1 MDLYQRR
8 EMSSG
13 FQLAVRGGSTQTQ
26 PVAGSDIR
34 ILLLEGIHEAAVESL
49 AVSGY
54 SNVERL
60 TRSLAGSDLLDAI
73 GDVDFV
79 GIRSRTHIDAAAV
92 TAAKKLK
99 AIGCFCIGTN
109 QVDLDGARRLG
120 IPVFNA
126 PFSNTRSVAELAIA
140 DIILLMRGIPE
151 KAARAHRG
159 EWAKTARHAHEVR
172 GKCLG
177 IVGYGRIGSQLGI
190 LAEGMGM
197 RVLYYDIEHKLP
209 LGNAAPTNTLEEL
222 FAEADVVSLHIP
234 ETPATRNIIDAEAI
248 RAMRPGSLLINAARG
263 TVVDIDALARGLES
277 GHLGGAA
284 IDVFPVEP
292 KSNQETFES
301 PLREFDNVIL
311 TPHIGGATEEAQYN
325 IAREVVAKLVKYND
339 NGSTVSAVNFPQVT
353 IPDHEDHRRILHIH
367 RNEPGV
373 MEQINRIFSNRG
385 VNVAAQYLETHADVG
400 YVVMD
405 IELDDAGSLLN
416 ELRAISATIRVRLLH

>member
-1 MDLYQRR
+1 M
-8 EMSSG
+8 
-13 FQLAVRGGSTQTQ
+13 
-26 PVAGSDIR
+26 AGDETR
-34 ILLLEGIHEAAVESL
+34 ILLLEGIHETAVESL
-49 AVSGY
+49 AAAGY
-54 SNVERL
+54 RNVERL
-60 TRSLAGSDLLDAI
+60 THSLTGSDLLDAI
-73 GDVDFV
+73 GDVDLM
-79 GIRSRTHIDAAAV
+79 GIRSRTHIGAATLA
-92 TAAKKLK
+92 AAKKLK

-109 QVDLDGARRLG
+109 QVDLNTARRMG

-151 KAARAHRG
+151 KSARAHRG
-159 EWAKTARHAHEVR
+159 EWAKTARNAYEVR

-190 LAEGMGM
+190 LAEGLGM

-209 LGNAAPTNTLEEL
+209 LGNAAPVNGLDEL
-222 FAEADVVSLHIP
+222 LAKADVVSLHIP
-234 ETPATRNIIDAEAI
+234 ETPVTRNIIDADAMK
-248 RAMRPGSLLINAARG
+248 AMRPGALLINAARG
-263 TVVDIDALARGLES
+263 SVVDIEALALALET
-277 GHLGGAA
+277 GHIGGAA

-311 TPHIGGATEEAQYN
+311 TPHIGGATEEAQLN

-353 IPDHEDHRRILHIH
+353 IPDHENRRRILHIH

-373 MEQINRIFSNRG
+373 MEQINRVFSSHG
-385 VNVAAQYLETHADVG
+385 VNVAAQYLETQADVG

-405 IELDDAGSLLN
+405 IELEDAGPLLD
-416 ELRAISATIRVRLLH
+416 ELRAIAATIRVRVLH

>member
-1 MDLYQRR
+1 
-8 EMSSG
+8 
-13 FQLAVRGGSTQTQ
+13 
-26 PVAGSDIR
+26 VAGNETR
-34 ILLLEGIHEAAVESL
+34 ILLLEGIHEAAIESL
-49 AVSGY
+49 AVAGY
-54 SNVERL
+54 GNVERI
-60 TRSLAGSDLLDAI
+60 THSLSGSDLLDAI
-73 GDVDFV
+73 GDADFI
-79 GIRSRTHIDAAAV
+79 GIRSRTQLDAAALG
-92 TAAKKLK
+92 AAKKLK

-109 QVDLDGARRLG
+109 QVDLDVARRMG

-151 KAARAHRG
+151 KSARAHRG
-159 EWAKTARHAHEVR
+159 EWAKTARNAYEVR

-177 IVGYGRIGSQLGI
+177 IIGYGRIGSQLGI
-190 LAEGMGM
+190 LAEGLGM
-197 RVLYYDIEHKLP
+197 RVLYYDVEHKLP
-209 LGNAAPTNTLEEL
+209 LGNAAAVISLQEL
-222 FAEADVVSLHIP
+222 LAEADVVSLHVP
-234 ETPATRNIIDAEAI
+234 ETPTTRNIIDAEAM
-248 RAMRPGSLLINAARG
+248 RAMRPGALLINAARG
-263 TVVDIDALARGLES
+263 SVVDIEALALALET
-277 GHLGGAA
+277 GHIGGAA

-292 KSNQETFES
+292 KSNQEIFES

-353 IPDHEDHRRILHIH
+353 IPDHENHRRILHIH

-373 MEQINRIFSNRG
+373 MEQINRVFSKRG

-405 IELDDAGSLLN
+405 IELDDAGPLLD
-416 ELRAISATIRVRLLH
+416 ELRAIAATIRVRLLH

>member
-1 MDLYQRR
+1 
-8 EMSSG
+8 
-13 FQLAVRGGSTQTQ
+13 
-26 PVAGSDIR
+26 VARNETR
-34 ILLLEGIHEAAVESL
+34 ILLLEGIHEAAVESF
-49 AVSGY
+49 AAAGY
-54 SNVERL
+54 SQVERL
-60 TRSLAGSDLLDAI
+60 THSLTGSDLTDAI
-73 GDVDFV
+73 DDVDLI
-79 GIRSRTHIDAAAV
+79 GIRSRTQIDATV
-92 TAAKKLK
+92 LGAAKKLK

-109 QVDLDGARRLG
+109 QVDLDSARRMG

-151 KAARAHRG
+151 KSARAHRG
-159 EWAKTARHAHEVR
+159 EWAKTARHAYEVR

-190 LAEGMGM
+190 LAEGLGM

-209 LGNAAPTNTLEEL
+209 LGNAAAVNSLQEL
-222 FAEADVVSLHIP
+222 FAEADVVSLHVP
-234 ETPATRNIIDAEAI
+234 ETPVTRNIIDADAMK
-248 RAMRPGSLLINAARG
+248 AMRPGSLLINAARG
-263 TVVDIDALARGLES
+263 SVVDIEALALALET
-277 GHLGGAA
+277 GHIGGAA

-325 IAREVVAKLVKYND
+325 IAREVVAKLVRYND

-353 IPDHEDHRRILHIH
+353 IPDHENHRRILHIH
-367 RNEPGV
+367 KNEPGV
-373 MEQINRIFSNRG
+373 MEQINRVFSRRG
-385 VNVAAQYLETHADVG
+385 VNVAAQYLETQADVG

-405 IELDDAGSLLN
+405 IELDDAGPLLD

>member
-1 MDLYQRR
+1 M
-8 EMSSG
+8 
-13 FQLAVRGGSTQTQ
+13 
-26 PVAGSDIR
+26 AGNETR
-34 ILLLEGIHEAAVESL
+34 VLLLEGIHEAAVDSF
-49 AVSGY
+49 AAAGY
-54 SNVERL
+54 DNVERL
-60 TRSLAGSDLLDAI
+60 AHSLTGSDLLNAI
-73 GDVDFV
+73 GDVDLI
-79 GIRSRTHIDAAAV
+79 GIRSRTQLDATALDAAQ
-92 TAAKKLK
+92 KLK

-109 QVDLDGARRLG
+109 QVDLDSARRMG

-151 KAARAHRG
+151 KFVRARRG
-159 EWAKTARHAHEVR
+159 EWAKTARNAYEVR

-190 LAEGMGM
+190 LAEGLGL

-209 LGNAAPTNTLEEL
+209 FGNAAPVNTLEEL
-222 FAEADVVSLHIP
+222 LAEADVVSLHIP
-234 ETPATRNIIDAEAI
+234 ETPVTRNIIDAEAMQ
-248 RAMRPGSLLINAARG
+248 AMRPGALLINAARG
-263 TVVDIDALARGLES
+263 SVVDIEALALALET

-311 TPHIGGATEEAQYN
+311 TPHIGGATEEAQLN

-339 NGSTVSAVNFPQVT
+339 NGSTVSAVNFPQVI
-353 IPDHEDHRRILHIH
+353 IPDHENRRRILHIH
-367 RNEPGV
+367 KNEPGV
-373 MEQINRIFSNRG
+373 MEQINRVFSTHG
-385 VNVAAQYLETHADVG
+385 VNVAAQYLETQGDVG

-405 IELDDAGSLLN
+405 IELEDAGPLLDK
-416 ELRAISATIRVRLLH
+416 LRAIAATIRVRVLH

>member
-1 MDLYQRR
+1 
-8 EMSSG
+8 
-13 FQLAVRGGSTQTQ
+13 
-26 PVAGSDIR
+26 VAEHETR

-49 AVSGY
+49 AAAGY
-54 SNVERL
+54 SNVESLKHSL
-60 TRSLAGSDLLDAI
+60 TGSDLVGAI
-73 GDVDFV
+73 GDVDFI
-79 GIRSRTHIDAAAV
+79 GIRSRTQLDAEVLSAS
-92 TAAKKLK
+92 KKLK

-109 QVDLDGARRLG
+109 QVDLDLARRMG

-151 KAARAHRG
+151 KSARAHRG
-159 EWAKTARHAHEVR
+159 EWAKTARNAYEVR

-177 IVGYGRIGSQLGI
+177 IVGYGRIGTQLGI
-190 LAEGMGM
+190 LAEGLGM
-197 RVLYYDIEHKLP
+197 RILYYDIEHKLP
-209 LGNAAPTNTLEEL
+209 LGNASAVNSLDEL
-222 FAEADVVSLHIP
+222 FAEADVVSLHVP
-234 ETPATRNIIDAEAI
+234 ETPVTRNIIDADAM
-248 RAMRPGSLLINAARG
+248 RAMRPGALLINAARG
-263 TVVDIDALARGLES
+263 SVVDIDALALALET
-277 GHLGGAA
+277 GHIGGAA
-284 IDVFPVEP
+284 IDVFPLEP

-353 IPDHEDHRRILHIH
+353 IPDHENRRRILHIH

-373 MEQINRIFSNRG
+373 MEQINRVFSTHG
-385 VNVAAQYLETHADVG
+385 VNVAAQYLETQADVG

-405 IELDDAGSLLN
+405 IELDDAGPLLD
-416 ELRAISATIRVRLLH
+416 ELRAIPATIRVRLLH

>member
-1 MDLYQRR
+1 M
-8 EMSSG
+8 
-13 FQLAVRGGSTQTQ
+13 
-26 PVAGSDIR
+26 AGKETR

-49 AVSGY
+49 AAAGY

-60 TRSLAGSDLLDAI
+60 THSLTGSDLVDAI
-73 GDVDFV
+73 GDADFI
-79 GIRSRTHIDAAAV
+79 GIRSRTRIDAEV
-92 TAAKKLK
+92 LGAAKQLK

-109 QVDLDGARRLG
+109 QVDLDTARRMG

-151 KAARAHRG
+151 KSARAHRG
-159 EWAKTARHAHEVR
+159 EWAKTARHAYEVR

-190 LAEGMGM
+190 LAEGLGM

-209 LGNAAPTNTLEEL
+209 LGNAAPVNSLEEL
-222 FAEADVVSLHIP
+222 FAEADVVSLHVP
-234 ETPATRNIIDAEAI
+234 ETPVTRNIIDADAMK
-248 RAMRPGSLLINAARG
+248 AMRPGALLINAARG
-263 TVVDIDALARGLES
+263 TVVDIEALALALES
-277 GHLGGAA
+277 GHIGGAA

-311 TPHIGGATEEAQYN
+311 TPHIGGATEEAQLN
-325 IAREVVAKLVKYND
+325 IAREVVAKLVRYND

-353 IPDHEDHRRILHIH
+353 IPDHDNRRRILHIH
-367 RNEPGV
+367 KNEPGV
-373 MEQINRIFSNRG
+373 MEQINRVFSKHG
-385 VNVAAQYLETHADVG
+385 VNVAAQYLETQADVG

-405 IELDDAGSLLN
+405 IELDDAGPLLD
-416 ELRAISATIRVRLLH
+416 ELRAIPATIRVRLLH

>member
-1 MDLYQRR
+1 
-8 EMSSG
+8 
-13 FQLAVRGGSTQTQ
+13 
-26 PVAGSDIR
+26 VAGNQTR
-34 ILLLEGIHEAAVESL
+34 VLLLEGIHEAAIESL
-49 AVSGY
+49 AAAGY
-54 SNVERL
+54 SQVERL
-60 TRSLAGSDLLDAI
+60 THSLTGSDLTDAI
-73 GDVDFV
+73 DDVDLI
-79 GIRSRTHIDAAAV
+79 GIRSRTQIDATV
-92 TAAKKLK
+92 LGAAKKLK

-109 QVDLDGARRLG
+109 QVDLDSARRMG

-151 KAARAHRG
+151 KSARAHRG
-159 EWAKTARHAHEVR
+159 EWAKTARNAYEVR

-190 LAEGMGM
+190 LAEGLGM

-209 LGNAAPTNTLEEL
+209 LGNAAAVNSLQEL
-222 FAEADVVSLHIP
+222 FAEADVVSLHVP
-234 ETPATRNIIDAEAI
+234 ETPVTRNIIDADAMK
-248 RAMRPGSLLINAARG
+248 AMRPGSLLINAARG
-263 TVVDIDALARGLES
+263 SVVDIEALALALET
-277 GHLGGAA
+277 GHIGGAA

-325 IAREVVAKLVKYND
+325 IAREVVAKLVRYND

-353 IPDHEDHRRILHIH
+353 IPDHENHRRILHIH
-367 RNEPGV
+367 KNEPGV
-373 MEQINRIFSNRG
+373 MEQINRVFSTRG
-385 VNVAAQYLETHADVG
+385 VNVAAQYLETQADVG

-405 IELDDAGSLLN
+405 IELDDAGPLLD
-416 ELRAISATIRVRLLH
+416 ELRAIPATIRVRLLH

>member
-1 MDLYQRR
+1 
-8 EMSSG
+8 
-13 FQLAVRGGSTQTQ
+13 
-26 PVAGSDIR
+26 VAGNQTR
-34 ILLLEGIHEAAVESL
+34 ILLLEGIHEAAVESF
-49 AVSGY
+49 AAAGY
-54 SNVERL
+54 SQVERL
-60 TRSLAGSDLLDAI
+60 THSLTGSDLTDAI
-73 GDVDFV
+73 DDVDLI
-79 GIRSRTHIDAAAV
+79 GIRSRTQIDATV
-92 TAAKKLK
+92 LGAAKKLK

-109 QVDLDGARRLG
+109 QVDLDSARRMG

-151 KAARAHRG
+151 KSARAHRG
-159 EWAKTARHAHEVR
+159 EWAKTARHAYEVR

-190 LAEGMGM
+190 LAEGLGM

-209 LGNAAPTNTLEEL
+209 LGNAAAVNSLQEL
-222 FAEADVVSLHIP
+222 FAEADVVSLHVP
-234 ETPATRNIIDAEAI
+234 ETPVTRNIIDADAMK
-248 RAMRPGSLLINAARG
+248 AMRPGSLLINAARG
-263 TVVDIDALARGLES
+263 SVVDIEALALALET
-277 GHLGGAA
+277 GHIGGAA

-325 IAREVVAKLVKYND
+325 IAREVVAKLVRYND

-353 IPDHEDHRRILHIH
+353 IPDHENHRRILHIH
-367 RNEPGV
+367 KNEPGV
-373 MEQINRIFSNRG
+373 MEQINRVFSRRG
-385 VNVAAQYLETHADVG
+385 VNVAAQYLETQADVG

-405 IELDDAGSLLN
+405 IELDDAGPLLD